1 MEVCNEK
8 FAYLVKISSD
18 ANNNRYYRMIGN
30 GDAFVIEMGRVG
42 ATPVTSRRPIS
53 LWNTTLQRKLA
64 EGYQDRSDLCR
75 VDTEKKSKYQKIKD
89 KKVCRLIE
97 TLQQYA
103 DVVLDE
109 TYSISYED
117 VTPAMIDEAQ
127 ELIHNISVHQN
138 NLEECL
144 EMFNKLFVV
153 IPRKMKNVQ
162 DMLPDNISDIPD
174 ALVREQDFLDVMS
187 AKVSQ
192 SMTESR
198 RSTAK
203 QETILDALGLNIR
216 LCSEPENRQIKKFLS
231 KESAHHFKR
240 AFRVVNQKTEKRF
253 WSYMEQRELTD
264 ENIHYLY
271 HGSKNANYYGL
282 MSEGPKLNPKA
293 PVTGKMFGYGIYFAT
308 RAKKSINYTDLR
320 GSYWNH
326 GNSRQAFLAVY
337 KVAYGNQKD
346 VDAWT
351 REMSN
356 YTKRAIYPH
365 DAVFAH
371 KGISLL
377 NDEIIIYDEAQ
388 MTIQY
393 LIELEYRENEDE

>member
-1 MEVCNEK
+1 MEACNDK
-8 FAYLVKISSD
+8 FAYLVKISPD
-18 ANNNRYYRMIGN
+18 TNNNRYYRMIGN
-30 GDAFVIEMGRVG
+30 GDVFLIEMGRVG

-75 VDTEKKSKYQKIKD
+75 IDTEKKPKYHKIKD
-89 KKVCRLIE
+89 KKVRRLIE

-117 VTPAMIDEAQ
+117 VTLAMIDEAQ
-127 ELIHNISVHQN
+127 ELIHNISVHQDD
-138 NLEECL
+138 LEECL
-144 EMFNKLFVV
+144 EMFKKLFVV

-162 DMLPDNISDIPD
+162 DKLPDNVSDIPD

-192 SMTESR
+192 ANTESR
-198 RSTAK
+198 RNTAK
-203 QETILDALGLNIR
+203 QETILDALELNIR

-231 KESAHHFKR
+231 KESAHRFKQ
-240 AFRVVNQKTEKRF
+240 AFRVVNQKTEERF
-253 WSYMEQRELTD
+253 WNYMEQRKLTD

-320 GSYWNH
+320 GSYWSH

-346 VDAWT
+346 VDVWT

-356 YTKRAIYPH
+356 YTKKAIYPH

-393 LIELEYRENEDE
+393 LIELEYRENVDE

>member
-8 FAYLVKISSD
+8 FAYLVKISPN

-30 GDAFVIEMGRVG
+30 GDVFVIEMGRVG

-75 VDTEKKSKYQKIKD
+75 IATEKKPKYQKIKD
-89 KKVCRLIE
+89 KKVRRLIE
-97 TLQQYA
+97 TLQKYA

-109 TYSISYED
+109 TYNISYED

-127 ELIHNISVHQN
+127 ELIHNISVHQDD
-138 NLEECL
+138 LEECL

-162 DMLPDNISDIPD
+162 DMLPDGVSDIPD

-192 SMTESR
+192 SKTESR
-198 RSTAK
+198 RSTAN
-203 QETILDALGLNIR
+203 QETILDALGLDVR
-216 LCSEPENRQIKKFLS
+216 LCSEQENRQIRKHLS

-240 AFRVVNQKTEKRF
+240 AFRVINQKTEKRF

-356 YTKRAIYPH
+356 YTKKSIYPH

-377 NDEIIIYDEAQ
+377 NDEIIIYDESQ

-393 LIELEYRENEDE
+393 LIELEYQENKDE